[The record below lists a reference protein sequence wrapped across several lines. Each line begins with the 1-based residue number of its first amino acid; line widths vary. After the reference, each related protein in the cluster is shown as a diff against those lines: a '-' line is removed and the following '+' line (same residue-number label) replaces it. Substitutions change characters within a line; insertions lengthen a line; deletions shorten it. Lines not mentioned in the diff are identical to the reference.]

1 MTKKFKVRS
10 VQYSASTDLARIR
23 TAYEVM
29 GKIALRILKEEKN
42 KNNTSV

>member
-29 GKIALRILKEEKN
+29 GKIALRILKEKN